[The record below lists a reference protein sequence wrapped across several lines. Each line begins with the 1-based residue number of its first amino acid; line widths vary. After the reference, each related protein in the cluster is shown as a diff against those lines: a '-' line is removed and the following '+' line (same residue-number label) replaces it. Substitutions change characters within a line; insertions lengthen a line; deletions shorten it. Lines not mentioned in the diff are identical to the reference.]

1 MFVVVNTALRLA
13 RVLRMYTHTYVH
25 SLCTV
30 RVCHS
35 RVSIKIA
42 HANGIIFELLNDTEL
57 GYLLQESERENTKRQ
72 LKFSLRIFQ
81 EFCAA
86 LGDVEFDQ
94 LADIDLKSLLWHCMD
109 QLLGKF

>member
-13 RVLRMYTHTYVH
+13 RVYMHTYVH

-94 LADIDLKSLLWHCMD
+94 LADIDLKSLPWHCMD